1 MRHVGRVRT
10 LRPRLAPARILDLV
24 TLTPQAWSDEVRDA
38 AIAGD
43 RDALRRLFEDAREL
57 FGDDAGARWA
67 EAVSG
72 LDASAQTG

>member
-1 MRHVGRVRT
+1 V
-10 LRPRLAPARILDLV
+10 AP
-24 TLTPQAWSDEVRDA
+24 TEQEWCDEVSAA

-43 RDALRRLFEDAREL
+43 RDALGRLFRQAQEL
-57 FGDDAGARWA
+57 FGDQASHKWS